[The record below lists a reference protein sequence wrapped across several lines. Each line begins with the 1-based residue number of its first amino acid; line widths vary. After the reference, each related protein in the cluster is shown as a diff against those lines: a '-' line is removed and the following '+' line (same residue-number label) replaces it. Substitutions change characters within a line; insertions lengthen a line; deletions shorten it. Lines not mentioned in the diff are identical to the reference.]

1 MENVT
6 HDCGRLLLSCCGTQT
21 VQTVAALLLASSKPS
36 AHFRCEPQP
45 TTVLEKNN
53 RTVSTLR
60 DLQVAPILIW
70 QTFDLVSPRTRATL
84 GKAANA
90 KQPS

>member
-6 HDCGRLLLSCCGTQT
+6 HDCGRLLSCCGTQT

-45 TTVLEKNN
+45 TTVLEKK
-53 RTVSTLR
+53 RTVSTLS
-60 DLQVAPILIW
+60 DLQVAPIL
-70 QTFDLVSPRTRATL
+70 V
-84 GKAANA
+84 
-90 KQPS
+90 